1 LQQAAL
7 IRGIVEKSP
16 IPVNVMVMKGI
27 PDNKRLA
34 EIGVSRISYGPIP
47 YADAMEALKKSAE
60 RVHQ

>member
-1 LQQAAL
+1 ME
-7 IRGIVEKSP
+7 GV
-16 IPVNVMVMKGI
+16 